1 MQHRMRTHQLD
12 RQQID
17 RLLDKAEV
25 ASLATVNGDGTPYVT
40 PVHFLYQEGAVYVHG
55 LPAGQKVDNIK
66 ANPAVSLA
74 VYKMEGL
81 LTDPAG
87 NPCDTNTSYQSVII
101 QGTASLLTDVGA
113 KKAVLEELVKKYTP
127 ALSGRALPENMVK
140 GTAVLKI
147 QADATTGKYYG
158 ATKVFQEANEYEHL

>member
-1 MQHRMRTHQLD
+1 MQHRMKTHQLD

-17 RLLDKAEV
+17 SLLDRAEV
-25 ASLATVNGDGTPYVT
+25 ASLATINADGTPYVT

-55 LPAGQKVDNIK
+55 LPAGQKIDNIK
-66 ANPAVSLA
+66 ANPAVCLT
-74 VYKMEGL
+74 VYEMKGL
-81 LTDPAG
+81 LLDPAG

-101 QGTASLLTDVGA
+101 QGTASLLTDMGV
-113 KKAVLEELVKKYTP
+113 KKMVLEGIVKKYTP
-127 ALSGRALPENMVK
+127 ALSGRALPENMIK

-158 ATKVFQEANEYEHL
+158 QC

>member
-1 MQHRMRTHQLD
+1 MQHRMKTHQLD

-17 RLLDKAEV
+17 SLLDRAEV
-25 ASLATVNGDGTPYVT
+25 ASLATINADGTPYVT

-55 LPAGQKVDNIK
+55 LPAGQKIGNIK
-66 ANPAVSLA
+66 ANPAVCLT
-74 VYKMEGL
+74 VYEAGPFL
-81 LTDPAG
+81 FDLTG
-87 NPCDTNTSYQSVII
+87 NPCNTNTSYQSIII

-113 KKAVLEELVKKYTP
+113 KKTVLEGLVKKYTP
-127 ALSGRALPENMVK
+127 ALSDRALPENMIK

-158 ATKVFQEANEYEHL
+158 QC

>member
-1 MQHRMRTHQLD
+1 MQHRMKTHQLD

-17 RLLDKAEV
+17 SLLDRAEV
-25 ASLATVNGDGTPYVT
+25 ASLATINADGTPYVT

-55 LPAGQKVDNIK
+55 LPAGQKIGNIK
-66 ANPAVSLA
+66 ANPAVCLT
-74 VYKMEGL
+74 VYEMKGL
-81 LTDPAG
+81 LLDSAG

-101 QGTASLLTDVGA
+101 QGTASLLTDVGD
-113 KKAVLEELVKKYTP
+113 KKTVLEGLVKKYTP
-127 ALSGRALPENMVK
+127 SLSDRALSENMIK

-158 ATKVFQEANEYEHL
+158 QC